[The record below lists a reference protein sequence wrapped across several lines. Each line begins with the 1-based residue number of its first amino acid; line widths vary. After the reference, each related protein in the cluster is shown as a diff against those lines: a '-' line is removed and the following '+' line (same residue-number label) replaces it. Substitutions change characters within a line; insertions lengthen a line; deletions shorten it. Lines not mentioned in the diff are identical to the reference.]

1 MVQIEDLLL
10 IKELGKGLV
19 GKVFLCQKKGK
30 NQFFA
35 VKRIQRNIVDSQV
48 KAISYLKNEIH
59 ILKNLNHPNIV
70 KLIDFKYN
78 KDYYFIVMEFING
91 GELAQCLKEYQLKYG
106 KPFSEEIV
114 QYLMKQIVSA
124 IKYIH
129 DRNIIHR
136 DLKLE
141 NIMVNFYTNIDK
153 KNLNMMKTKI
163 KIIDFGFSTIASKE
177 KLIYSA
183 IGTIKNMD
191 PLILNNFIN
200 TNKKGYNKE
209 VDIWSLGTLCYEM
222 LIGKEAFNYKSM
234 DDLTKAIENNNYQV
248 PTTLS
253 KEIVSFLNGML
264 QYDGTIRLTSAQLEN
279 HPFLKKSVK
288 DFTRINLRKISN
300 KIINNQLNINA
311 IENKSIWAIFNQE
324 DEQKLIN
331 INSNYNDNYD
341 VPINEENNNNQKLKN
356 IDYNKK
362 MNNQNIYQNNNK
374 NPLHDTLNSKN
385 SYMFGKCKSFYGQ
398 KMFLNDD
405 TQSSNN
411 NNNLENIEQDWLNQ
425 QQMINYPIYNIP
437 KSNENDSNLVQIS
450 ISSISNSKQ
459 YFDETKIQN
468 NHKQKKYYNEDDG
481 ERSRCC
487 FQ

>member
-1 MVQIEDLLL
+1 MVQIEDLLI

-35 VKRIQRNIVDSQV
+35 VKRIQRNIVDSQ
-48 KAISYLKNEIH
+48 KKTISYLNNEIY

-78 KDYYFIVMEFING
+78 REYYFIIMEFING
-91 GELAQCLKEYQLKYG
+91 GELAQCLKEYQLKYR

-129 DRNIIHR
+129 DKNIIHR

-141 NIMVNFYTNIDK
+141 NIMVNFDTDIDK
-153 KNLNMMKTKI
+153 KNLNMMKTTI
-163 KIIDFGFSTIASKE
+163 KIIDFGFSTIASKGN
-177 KLIYSA
+177 LAYTA

-191 PLILNNFIN
+191 PLILNNFLN
-200 TNKKGYNKE
+200 KNKKGYNKE

-234 DDLTKAIENNNYQV
+234 DDLIKAIENNNYQI

-264 QYDGTIRLTSAQLEN
+264 QYDGIIRLTSAQLVN

-288 DFTRINLRKISN
+288 DFTKINLGKVSN
-300 KIINNQLNINA
+300 KIINNQLNINSKK
-311 IENKSIWAIFNQE
+311 NKTIWAIFNQQ

-331 INSNYNDNYD
+331 INSNNDDNYD
-341 VPINEENNNNQKLKN
+341 IPITEENNNYQKLKT
-356 IDYNKK
+356 IHH
-362 MNNQNIYQNNNK
+362 QNIYENNNIK
-374 NPLHDTLNSKN
+374 PENDETKKLNSKN
-385 SYMFGKCKSFYGQ
+385 KYMFGKCKSFYGQ
-398 KMFLNDD
+398 KMFLKDD
-405 TQSSNN
+405 TQSNN
-411 NNNLENIEQDWLNQ
+411 NNNTLENIEKNWLDQ
-425 QQMINYPIYNIP
+425 QQMINYPIYNLP
-437 KSNENDSNLVQIS
+437 KPNQNDSNFVPIS
-450 ISSISNSKQ
+450 HASTFNSEQNLDVSN
-459 YFDETKIQN
+459 IGN
-468 NHKQKKYYNEDDG
+468 NHKQKSYYNNDDAK
-481 ERSRCC
+481 RSGCG